1 MSLIK
6 SKLIF
11 FIYYSTFFF
20 LLFEILF
27 SEKNIFTF
35 FNNFDLIYEY
45 ENNLKNKKKEFETL
59 NNFLNN
65 FEGSDEFKKIVIKD
79 KLFYKDKNE
88 KVYLSPHTAA
98 FTEECMTRMGKET
111 IQNIIDFFNEK
122 LEKSKI
128 VKL

>member
-1 MSLIK
+1 MSVIK
-6 SKLIF
+6 SKFIF
-11 FIYYSTFFF
+11 FIYYSIFFF

-35 FNNFDLIYEY
+35 FNNFDLIYKY
-45 ENNLKNKKKEFETL
+45 EINLKNKKKEFETL

-88 KVYLSPHTAA
+88 KVYLY
-98 FTEECMTRMGKET
+98 
-111 IQNIIDFFNEK
+111 D
-122 LEKSKI
+122 
-128 VKL
+128 

>member
-1 MSLIK
+1 MSVIE
-6 SKLIF
+6 SKFVFL
-11 FIYYSTFFF
+11 IYYSIFFF

-88 KVYLSPHTAA
+88 KVYLY
-98 FTEECMTRMGKET
+98 
-111 IQNIIDFFNEK
+111 D
-122 LEKSKI
+122 
-128 VKL
+128 

>member
-1 MSLIK
+1 MSVIK
-6 SKLIF
+6 SKFIF
-11 FIYYSTFFF
+11 FIYYSIFFF

-45 ENNLKNKKKEFETL
+45 ENNLKNKKKEFETH
-59 NNFLNN
+59 NNFLKN

-88 KVYLSPHTAA
+88 KVYLY
-98 FTEECMTRMGKET
+98 
-111 IQNIIDFFNEK
+111 D
-122 LEKSKI
+122 
-128 VKL
+128 

>member
-1 MSLIK
+1 MSVIK
-6 SKLIF
+6 SKFIF
-11 FIYYSTFFF
+11 LIYYSIFLF

-45 ENNLKNKKKEFETL
+45 EINLKNKKKEFEML

-88 KVYLSPHTAA
+88 KIYLY
-98 FTEECMTRMGKET
+98 
-111 IQNIIDFFNEK
+111 D
-122 LEKSKI
+122 
-128 VKL
+128 

>member
-1 MSLIK
+1 MSVIK
-6 SKLIF
+6 SKFIF
-11 FIYYSTFFF
+11 FIYYSIFFF

-65 FEGSDEFKKIVIKD
+65 FESSDEFKKIVIKD

-88 KVYLSPHTAA
+88 KVFLY
-98 FTEECMTRMGKET
+98 
-111 IQNIIDFFNEK
+111 D
-122 LEKSKI
+122 
-128 VKL
+128 

>member
-11 FIYYSTFFF
+11 FIYYSIFFF

-35 FNNFDLIYEY
+35 FNNFDLINRYEI
-45 ENNLKNKKKEFETL
+45 NLSNNKKKFEML
-59 NNFLNN
+59 NNFLKN
-65 FEGSDEFKKIVIKD
+65 FESSDEFKKIVIKD

-88 KVYLSPHTAA
+88 KVFLY
-98 FTEECMTRMGKET
+98 
-111 IQNIIDFFNEK
+111 D
-122 LEKSKI
+122 
-128 VKL
+128 

>member
-6 SKLIF
+6 SKLNF
-11 FIYYSTFFF
+11 FIYYSIFFF

-35 FNNFDLIYEY
+35 FNNFDLIYEN
-45 ENNLKNKKKEFETL
+45 EINLKNKKKEFETL

-88 KVYLSPHTAA
+88 KVYL
-98 FTEECMTRMGKET
+98 F
-111 IQNIIDFFNEK
+111 D
-122 LEKSKI
+122 
-128 VKL
+128 

>member
-1 MSLIK
+1 MSVIK

-11 FIYYSTFFF
+11 FIYYSIFFF

-35 FNNFDLIYEY
+35 FNNFDLIYKY
-45 ENNLKNKKKEFETL
+45 EINLKNKKKEFEIL

-88 KVYLSPHTAA
+88 KVYLY
-98 FTEECMTRMGKET
+98 
-111 IQNIIDFFNEK
+111 D
-122 LEKSKI
+122 
-128 VKL
+128 

>member
-11 FIYYSTFFF
+11 FIYYSIFFF

-45 ENNLKNKKKEFETL
+45 EINLKNKKKEFETL

-88 KVYLSPHTAA
+88 KVYLY
-98 FTEECMTRMGKET
+98 
-111 IQNIIDFFNEK
+111 D
-122 LEKSKI
+122 
-128 VKL
+128 

>member
-1 MSLIK
+1 MRVIK
-6 SKLIF
+6 SKFIF
-11 FIYYSTFFF
+11 FIYYSIFFF

-45 ENNLKNKKKEFETL
+45 EINLKNKKKEFETL

-65 FEGSDEFKKIVIKD
+65 FEGSDEFKKIVIKE

-88 KVYLSPHTAA
+88 KVYLY
-98 FTEECMTRMGKET
+98 
-111 IQNIIDFFNEK
+111 D
-122 LEKSKI
+122 
-128 VKL
+128 

>member
-1 MSLIK
+1 MSVIK
-6 SKLIF
+6 SKFIF
-11 FIYYSTFFF
+11 FIYYSIFFF

-45 ENNLKNKKKEFETL
+45 ENNLKNIKKEFETL

-88 KVYLSPHTAA
+88 
-98 FTEECMTRMGKET
+98 
-111 IQNIIDFFNEK
+111 
-122 LEKSKI
+122 
-128 VKL
+128 

>member
-11 FIYYSTFFF
+11 FIYYSIFFF

-45 ENNLKNKKKEFETL
+45 EINLKNKKKEFEML

-65 FEGSDEFKKIVIKD
+65 FDGSDEFKKIVIKD

-88 KVYLSPHTAA
+88 KVYL
-98 FTEECMTRMGKET
+98 F
-111 IQNIIDFFNEK
+111 D
-122 LEKSKI
+122 
-128 VKL
+128 

>member
-1 MSLIK
+1 MSVIK
-6 SKLIF
+6 SKFIF
-11 FIYYSTFFF
+11 LIYYSIFLF

-45 ENNLKNKKKEFETL
+45 EINLKNKKKEFETL

-88 KVYLSPHTAA
+88 KVFLY
-98 FTEECMTRMGKET
+98 
-111 IQNIIDFFNEK
+111 D
-122 LEKSKI
+122 
-128 VKL
+128 

>member
-1 MSLIK
+1 MSVIK
-6 SKLIF
+6 SKFIF
-11 FIYYSTFFF
+11 FIYYSIFLF

-65 FEGSDEFKKIVIKD
+65 FDSSDEFQKIVIKD

-88 KVYLSPHTAA
+88 KVFLY
-98 FTEECMTRMGKET
+98 
-111 IQNIIDFFNEK
+111 D
-122 LEKSKI
+122 
-128 VKL
+128 

>member
-1 MSLIK
+1 MEILILK
-6 SKLIF
+6 F
-11 FIYYSTFFF
+11 FRFFLEIPLPGIITI

-65 FEGSDEFKKIVIKD
+65 FEGSDELKKIVIKD

-88 KVYLSPHTAA
+88 KVYLY
-98 FTEECMTRMGKET
+98 
-111 IQNIIDFFNEK
+111 D
-122 LEKSKI
+122 
-128 VKL
+128 